1 MLIEWVP
8 AARVE
13 LRQII
18 DYLSH
23 RNPVAALELKRS
35 IEASVLALS
44 RRPHL
49 YRPGR
54 VVGTREMVVHPNYLV
69 VYQVTDN
76 IRVLAILHARQRYP

>member
-1 MLIEWVP
+1 MLIEWSP

-23 RNPVAALELKRS
+23 RNPAAALQLKRS

-44 RRPHL
+44 HRPHL

-54 VVGTREMVVHPNYLV
+54 IGGTREMVVHPNYLV
-69 VYQVTDN
+69 VYKVTDN
-76 IRVLAILHARQRYP
+76 IRILSVLHARQRYP